1 MMKSYFLVLVLLAN
15 ATIAGPKVA
24 HSSEPYPA
32 VRAVDTD
39 AMTAN
44 VAGMPKYSIKGI
56 DLAEDLEGSDDGEGS
71 IHLAYE
77 VGDDNGYLVTENRIL
92 THSARSRFF
101 FAYF

>member
-1 MMKSYFLVLVLLAN
+1 MKKSYFLVLVLLAD
-15 ATIAGPKVA
+15 AAIAGPKVA

-44 VAGMPKYSIKGI
+44 VAGMPKYSIKGV

-71 IHLAYE
+71 IHPEYE
-77 VGDDNGYLVTENRIL
+77 MENDNG
-92 THSARSRFF
+92 
-101 FAYF
+101 